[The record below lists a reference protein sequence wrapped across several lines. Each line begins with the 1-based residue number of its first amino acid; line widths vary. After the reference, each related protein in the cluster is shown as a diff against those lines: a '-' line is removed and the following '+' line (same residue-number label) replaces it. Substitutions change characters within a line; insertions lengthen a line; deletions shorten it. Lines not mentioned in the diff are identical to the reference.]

1 MPLFSSTYLKKAKKV
16 ATPTRK
22 SANLISESFLSVRKF
37 MDQTLLDT
45 MRVIALPTKTNF
57 RGINIREVALFQGEF
72 GWGEF
77 SPFLEYDHA
86 ESAPWLACAIEAATK
101 PRPQLYRNSVKVN
114 GTIPATNDKNVI
126 KALVETYQGVTTFK
140 VKVGDNLSEDIARL
154 AQIRSL
160 GRKIKIR
167 IDVNGLWSVK
177 DALTN
182 LYTFYEEVGPFE
194 YVEQPCATLEELR
207 ELKASIRI
215 PIKIAVDE
223 VLRKAKDPFAVD
235 LTGAADLV
243 MLKVQPLGGIARAH
257 KLAEHHKL
265 PVVVSSALES
275 AVGINYGLQLAAS
288 FPEMN
293 FDCGLGTGSLLAAN
307 VADLPIVD
315 GQIEITDVEP
325 EFNGYEVAPDRFE
338 WWKNRVM
345 KTAELL

>member
-1 MPLFSSTYLKKAKKV
+1 MDLSL
-16 ATPTRK
+16 
-22 SANLISESFLSVRKF
+22 LES
-37 MDQTLLDT
+37 

-57 RGINIREVALFQGEF
+57 RGINVREVALFQGEY

-77 SPFLEYDHA
+77 SPFLEYDHQ
-86 ESAPWLACAIEAATK
+86 ECAPWLLCAIEAATK
-101 PRPQLYRNSVKVN
+101 PRPQLYRNSVRVN
-114 GTIPATNDKNVI
+114 GTIPATNDKSI
-126 KALVETYQGVTTFK
+126 LKSLIETYQGVKTFK
-140 VKVGDNLSEDIARL
+140 VKVGDNLGEDIVRL

-160 GRKIKIR
+160 GRDIKIR
-167 IDVNGLWSVK
+167 IDVNGLWSVQ

-182 LYTFYEEVGPFE
+182 LYAFYEEVGPFE

-207 ELKASIRI
+207 ELKASIHI
-215 PIKIAVDE
+215 PLKIAVDE
-223 VLRKAKDPFAVD
+223 VLRKAKDPFAID
-235 LTGAADLV
+235 LSGAADLV

-257 KLAEHHKL
+257 QLAEHHKL

-293 FDCGLGTGSLLAAN
+293 FDCGLGTGSLLGAD
-307 VADLPIVD
+307 VASLPIVN
-315 GQIEITDVEP
+315 GEIEITEVEP
-325 EFNGYEVAPDRFE
+325 DFNGFEVAPERYE